1 MHQVRTTQAQ
11 TSPITKGVCHDN
23 LEPDNKKN
31 TQGCWNIN
39 LPNTNKLQAQTM
51 WVAEWWWAQTVD
63 LGKSRYMFEAFRE
76 VPGII
81 KSESTVMWKKTP
93 ESQLA
98 IRKWSAMRSLVY
110 QFWAPPPWTM
120 LLHPTIVQQ
129 KSTQFHKVFFLIS
142 LTCICVFQCNIK
154 MSYILSE
161 SGNVWFVN
169 ESKWK
174 KVLRPLS
181 WWPRQKACGIRIH
194 GLVASLLSTSKTTEW
209 PPPESS
215 SRLSLISWPFIDREA
230 AEEYTQYQQYCQKC
244 DKNPLD
250 NLPPNA
256 WFRTCKMNR
265 RNQAIIFSFRI
276 NLAK

>member
-1 MHQVRTTQAQ
+1 MVSTNCGSGKIKVHVWSLSRGSWYNQKWINIHVKENSRIPTR
-11 TSPITKGVCHDN
+11 
-23 LEPDNKKN
+23 NKEMECDEKP
-31 TQGCWNIN
+31 G
-39 LPNTNKLQAQTM
+39 LS
-51 WVAEWWWAQTVD
+51 V
-63 LGKSRYMFEAFRE
+63 LG
-76 VPGII
+76 
-81 KSESTVMWKKTP
+81 
-93 ESQLA
+93 
-98 IRKWSAMRSLVY
+98 
-110 QFWAPPPWTM
+110 PPPWTM

-169 ESKWK
+169 ECKWK

-181 WWPRQKACGIRIH
+181 WWPRQKACGVRIH